1 MLKLTVVW
9 FTVTLERFCNRTNI
23 FFFIL
28 FRYIINVHNHIID
41 SLNTLDKSGKPR
53 TGEIETKGLK
63 RNLKNLINAV
73 IKETQVWCG
82 VLPYK

>member
-1 MLKLTVVW
+1 M
-9 FTVTLERFCNRTNI
+9 
-23 FFFIL
+23 
-28 FRYIINVHNHIID
+28 HNHIID